1 MDTRAFAGIGAHLGE
16 QDIAFRLL
24 DSVERKWRGVI
35 DVDRVVE
42 GRLAVR
48 SGHNGT
54 RAGDNRQLD
63 SHRLGPEHLAGGQ
76 VGI

>member
-24 DSVERKWRGVI
+24 DSVEREWRGVI